1 MNTPSKT
8 YRARCQSYW
17 KTHPLPYDEH
27 AIQICTNCKRPLP
40 LTPSNFYPNRTTKRG
55 IRKTC
60 IPCFTA
66 KVEARRHY
74 RAGLEKI
81 TPLEKKCRRCG
92 ETKPASCYFKNA
104 EYSSGLD
111 PDCKACRSARAAR
124 HYIAHRKAI
133 RKNYADWRAN
143 LTPDE
148 LERIRARDRKIVLNY
163 IHGNPAVKVKMN
175 ITRGINYMLRQAKLH
190 GRPGNSYTEYFLGC
204 SKEQLV
210 AHLESQFKP
219 GMSWDNYGRA
229 GWHIHH
235 YIPVKART
243 PDGVPLFNVAE
254 SITDLGRCF
263 HYLNLRPEWA
273 AENLSISNTLP
284 ADWEAVLASIDAAR
298 AISHPRARQS

>member
-1 MNTPSKT
+1 MNTPGKT

-27 AIQICTNCKRPLP
+27 AIQICTSCNRPLP
-40 LTPSNFYPNRTTKRG
+40 LTPSNFYPNRTTKQG

-60 IPCFTA
+60 IPCFTSKIDACRGRRAAA
-66 KVEARRHY
+66 K
-74 RAGLEKI
+74 KI
-81 TPLEKKCRRCG
+81 IPAEHRCRRCK
-92 ETKPASCYFKNA
+92 ELKPASEYYKNSG
-104 EYSSGLD
+104 YLSGLD
-111 PDCKACRSARAAR
+111 PDCKVCRSIRAAN
-124 HYIAHRKAI
+124 HYSKNKTAI
-133 RKNYADWRAN
+133 RAAYKSWRKN
-143 LTPDE
+143 LSEDE

-284 ADWEAVLASIDAAR
+284 TDWEAVLASIDAAR
-298 AISHPRARQS
+298 TISHPKARRS